1 MEERALARGQGTVP
15 EGLPESDGKL
25 RAKTEGSGGDGTRKA
40 KGRYG
45 RKAGSVGRRAWD
57 KERATWAGWP
67 ALSTFREGTETPPEL
82 GPTPNSF
89 TALSV
94 QL

>member
-1 MEERALARGQGTVP
+1 MGH
-15 EGLPESDGKL
+15 
-25 RAKTEGSGGDGTRKA
+25 
-40 KGRYG
+40 GRP
-45 RKAGSVGRRAWD
+45 KAGMAGRQEVWGRRAWD